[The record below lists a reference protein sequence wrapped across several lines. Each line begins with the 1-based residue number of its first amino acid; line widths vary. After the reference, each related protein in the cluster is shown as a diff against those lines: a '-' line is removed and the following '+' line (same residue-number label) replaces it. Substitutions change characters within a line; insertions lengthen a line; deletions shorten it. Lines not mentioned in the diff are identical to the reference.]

1 MTKDELYQEFVSV
14 THFDASKV
22 PGFNYD
28 KDVSRIARVTVDGVE
43 IISDCEGIGILL
55 HSVNYCH
62 AITYF
67 HKEVNNV
74 DQT

>member
-28 KDVSRIARVTVDGVE
+28 KDVCHITRATVDGVE
-43 IISDCEGIGILL
+43 IISDCEGIAILF
-55 HSVNYCH
+55 HSFRYDHV
-62 AITYF
+62 ITYF
-67 HKEVNNV
+67 HKEVSHV